1 MSDPGTC
8 ADGPHHAVWPAG
20 SSVAFSPGNLSTSS
34 SASSTLGSPESE
46 EYILSFETIDKMRR
60 VSSYSALNSLIGEC
74 RGRAPLPPRWRPGL
88 TGRAGLGTALVGA
101 QASAGARGLQAAA
114 SVHRFHSD
122 GIYRPFWACGG
133 RLPEASVCHSPVA
146 GYAVTLPQ
154 ETPCLSGP
162 GQSSGHHT

>member
-1 MSDPGTC
+1 MVPGTC

-34 SASSTLGSPESE
+34 SASSTLGSPEGE

-74 RGRAPLPPRWRPGL
+74 RGRAPRPPL
-88 TGRAGLGTALVGA
+88 AGPRG
-101 QASAGARGLQAAA
+101 SRGARGSGQPWWERRRWLGRGGCWSLSLPRDLQA
-114 SVHRFHSD
+114 VL
-122 GIYRPFWACGG
+122 GVWG

-146 GYAVTLPQ
+146 VCAVTLPQ
-154 ETPCLSGP
+154 ETPHLSGP
-162 GQSSGHHT
+162 GQSSGRHP